1 MDGLSRDTGLTHR
14 LMTQI
19 RVKIEQRRLSAGA
32 RLPSIRALAEAHGVS
47 KSTVVEAYDR
57 LLAEGLITARRGS
70 GYYVAPAPPPLT
82 VADIGPRL
90 DREIDPIWVSRQSL
104 ETQDYLKPGCGWL
117 PEDWM
122 PQEELRRA
130 LRALA
135 RRPDANLVDYAT
147 PAGHAG
153 LRRHL
158 SRRLADKDI
167 DAPPSQIVLMDSA
180 TQAIELLCRFLLKPG
195 DTVLVDDPC
204 YFNFLAKLR
213 AHQVDILGVPMTPGG
228 PDVAA
233 LADILHAHRP
243 RLYLTNSALHNPTGA
258 SLSPLVA
265 HRVLKLAEAHD
276 LTIIEDDIYSDFEL
290 EPGPR
295 LAAFDGFE
303 RVIYIGGFSKTLSA
317 SLRLGFI
324 AARADWIEPLT
335 DLKIATVFSSQDFVA
350 DVAHQV
356 LSGGGYRRHVE
367 TLRQKLAAQRAPTA
381 GRLADL
387 GLKPWLTPQA
397 GMFLWCELP
406 EGLDASDLAR
416 RALEERLVLAPGNA
430 FSVGQRAARFLRFN
444 IAQSQDARLYGF
456 LRKYVR

>member
-1 MDGLSRDTGLTHR
+1 MHGSASDTGLTHR
-14 LMTQI
+14 LMARI
-19 RVKIEQRRLSAGA
+19 RARIERRQLSAGA
-32 RLPSIRALAEAHGVS
+32 RLPSIRALAEAEGVA

-70 GYYVAPAPPPLT
+70 GYYVAPPAPPLT

-117 PEDWM
+117 PGDWM

-135 RRPDANLVDYAT
+135 RRPDANLVDYDL

-153 LRRHL
+153 LRQHL

-204 YFNFLAKLR
+204 FFNFLAKLR
-213 AHQVDILGVPMTPGG
+213 AHRVDILGVPMTPGG

-233 LADILHAHRP
+233 LADILSAHRP

-276 LTIIEDDIYSDFEL
+276 LIIIEDDIYSDFEL

-303 RVIYIGGFSKTLSA
+303 RVVYIGGFSKTLSA

-335 DLKIATVFSSQDFVA
+335 DLKIATVFSSQGFAA

-356 LSGGGYRRHVE
+356 LSSGGYRRHVE
-367 TLRQKLAAQRAPTA
+367 SLRQKLAVRRAPTA

-387 GLKPWLTPQA
+387 GVTPWLTPQA

-406 EGLDASDLAR
+406 EGMDASDLAR
-416 RALEERLVLAPGNA
+416 RALDERLVLAPGNA
-430 FSVGQRAARFLRFN
+430 FSVGQRAARCLRFN
-444 IAQSQDARLYGF
+444 IAQSQDARLYSF
-456 LRKYVR
+456 LRKHVC

>member
-14 LMTQI
+14 LMAQI
-19 RVKIEQRRLSAGA
+19 RVRIEQRRLSAGA
-32 RLPSIRALAEAHGVS
+32 RLPSIRALAEAQGVS

-70 GYYVAPAPPPLT
+70 GYYVAPPAPPLT

-213 AHQVDILGVPMTPGG
+213 AHQVEILGVPMTPGG

-233 LADILHAHRP
+233 LADILYAHRP

-303 RVIYIGGFSKTLSA
+303 RVVYIGGFSKTLSA

-367 TLRQKLAAQRAPTA
+367 TLRQKLAVQRAPTA
-381 GRLADL
+381 ERLADL

-444 IAQSQDARLYGF
+444 IAQSQDARLYGL

>member
-1 MDGLSRDTGLTHR
+1 
-14 LMTQI
+14 MTQI

-70 GYYVAPAPPPLT
+70 GYYVAPTPPPLT

-167 DAPPSQIVLMDSA
+167 DVPPSQIVLMDSA

-233 LADILHAHRP
+233 LADILNAHRP

-303 RVIYIGGFSKTLSA
+303 RVVYIGGFSKTLSA

>member
-243 RLYLTNSALHNPTGA
+243 RLYLTNFALHNPTGA

-303 RVIYIGGFSKTLSA
+303 RVVYIGGFSKTLSA